1 MATVVSRRPFSDSFA
16 VRVMAEQ
23 AFSRAAGAPL
33 LAGNAVD
40 LLIDARANFDAW
52 LAAIRAAR
60 TAILIE
66 NYIYRDDA
74 TGREFLDALTE
85 RAAAGVRVFV
95 IRDWLGCLGQ
105 SSAAFWQP
113 LVAAGGEMRTY
124 NPMRFRSPLGW
135 LSRDHR
141 KLLVVDDT
149 IAFVGG
155 ICVSGTWLG
164 DPEREV
170 EPWRDTAIAV
180 RGPAISDLAS
190 AFADTWSTLGEPLP
204 DECLVDGERCLPAGH
219 VDLRVVATVPN
230 IAGLYRLDQL
240 IAAMARRTLW
250 ITDAYFV
257 GVAPYV
263 QALSAAAR
271 DGVDVRLLVPGTSD
285 IPAVAAISR
294 AGYRPLLEAGVRVF
308 EWNGSMLHAKT
319 AVADSR
325 WARVGSSN
333 LNLSS
338 WIGNC
343 EIDIAVEDEAFAR
356 RMEAQYEADLC
367 RATEIVL
374 KLPRRQ
380 RKANAGARPPES
392 AEAATAASP
401 GTTDA
406 AAEVAG
412 SSPGTGESA
421 PDGHASSSSASAA
434 SSRGSA
440 PSSRAPEPPESARR
454 GPPYPR
460 ARGGSSG
467 RAAAGAMRIANS
479 VGAAIANRRVL
490 GRSETSL
497 LAIGGGVLV
506 ACAIVGFVWPR
517 VVAWPLA
524 VLALWIGA
532 SLFVQCIDTKPKQP
546 SPPSQ

>member
-1 MATVVSRRPFSDSFA
+1 MAAPTLPRRLSPDGPA
-16 VRVMAEQ
+16 VRVLAEQ

-33 LAGNAVD
+33 IAENRVD
-40 LLIDARANFDAW
+40 LLIDARVNFDAW
-52 LAAIRAAR
+52 LAAIREAQS
-60 TAILIE
+60 LVLLE
-66 NYIYRDDA
+66 NYIFRDDD
-74 TGREFLDALTE
+74 TGRTFRDALAE
-85 RAAAGVRVFV
+85 RAAAGVRVCV
-95 IRDWLGCLGQ
+95 IRDWMGCLGQ
-105 SSAAFWQP
+105 SRRAFWNP
-113 LVAAGGEMRTY
+113 LIAAGGEVRTY
-124 NPMRFRSPLGW
+124 NPFNPASPFGW

-141 KLLVVDDT
+141 KLVVVDNT
-149 IAFVGG
+149 VAFVGG

-164 DPEREV
+164 DEARHI

-180 RGPAISDLAS
+180 RGPALRDLAN

-204 DECLVDGERCLPAGH
+204 PEVLEPADRCLPAGQ

-230 IAGLYRLDQL
+230 TAGLYRLDQL
-240 IAAMARRTLW
+240 IAAMSRKSLW

-263 QALSAAAR
+263 QALSSAAR

-285 IPAVAAISR
+285 IPAVAAVSR

-343 EIDIAVEDEAFAR
+343 ELDIAVEDEAFAR
-356 RMEAQYEADLC
+356 CMEAQYETDLGH
-367 RATEIVL
+367 ATEIVL
-374 KLPRRQ
+374 KLPRRK
-380 RKANAGARPPES
+380 RKPNL
-392 AEAATAASP
+392 
-401 GTTDA
+401 
-406 AAEVAG
+406 
-412 SSPGTGESA
+412 GE
-421 PDGHASSSSASAA
+421 
-434 SSRGSA
+434 
-440 PSSRAPEPPESARR
+440 EPPESRAGEAVADAQPPPAPKSADKPPPAARK

-490 GRSETSL
+490 GRSESSL
-497 LAIGGGVLV
+497 LLIAGVVLI
-506 ACAIVGFVWPR
+506 ACAVVGVIWPQ
-517 VVAWPLA
+517 VIAWPLA
-524 VLALWIGA
+524 AVGCWIGLTLVWGWFA
-532 SLFVQCIDTKPKQP
+532 DRKR
-546 SPPSQ
+546 

>member
-1 MATVVSRRPFSDSFA
+1 MRLL
-16 VRVMAEQ
+16 AEQ

-33 LAGNAVD
+33 VEGNAVD
-40 LLIDARANFDAW
+40 LLIDARVNFDAW

-60 TAILIE
+60 SLILFE
-66 NYIYRDDA
+66 NYIFHDDEIV
-74 TGREFLDALTE
+74 REFRTALTE
-85 RAAAGVRVFV
+85 RAESGVRVCL

-105 SSAAFWQP
+105 SRLGFWQP
-113 LVAAGGEMRTY
+113 LIAAGGEVRTY
-124 NPMRFRSPLGW
+124 NPPRFISPFGW

-141 KLLVVDDT
+141 KLLVVDNT
-149 IAFVGG
+149 VAFLGG
-155 ICVSGTWLG
+155 ICVSRSWLG
-164 DPEREV
+164 DAERNIA
-170 EPWRDTAIAV
+170 PWRDTAVAV
-180 RGPAISDLAS
+180 RGPALRDLAMS
-190 AFADTWSTLGEPLP
+190 FADTWATLGEALP
-204 DECLVDGERCLPAGH
+204 DDVLASTEHCLSAGT

-230 IAGLYRLDQL
+230 TAGLYRLDQL
-240 IAAMARRTLW
+240 IAAMARRSLW

-294 AGYRPLLEAGVRVF
+294 AGYRPLLEAGIRVF

-343 EIDIAVEDEAFAR
+343 ELDVAIEDEAFAQ
-356 RMEAQYEADLC
+356 RMEAQYETDLGN
-367 RATEIVL
+367 ATEIVL
-374 KLPRRQ
+374 KLPRRW
-380 RKANAGARPPES
+380 RKVRADAPAQPPAAGAP
-392 AEAATAASP
+392 TAAENETSI
-401 GTTDA
+401 DA
-406 AAEVAG
+406 K
-412 SSPGTGESA
+412 
-421 PDGHASSSSASAA
+421 DSAA
-434 SSRGSA
+434 PKWSPASPRV
-440 PSSRAPEPPESARR
+440 

-467 RAAAGAMRIANS
+467 RAAAGALRLANS

-490 GRSETSL
+490 GRTESGPLLASGVLLIGSAMIAVCWPRLLVWPFAAITFWLGTSL
-497 LAIGGGVLV
+497 IARYI
-506 ACAIVGFVWPR
+506 
-517 VVAWPLA
+517 
-524 VLALWIGA
+524 A
-532 SLFVQCIDTKPKQP
+532 SFKQK
-546 SPPSQ
+546 Q